1 MSGHLPRWRSL
12 RLRLPLLMSSLIAVV
27 LVVVFWAINREIE
40 ASLLRGGRER
50 AQAAADQISA
60 MVAQG
65 AARGTNESRRLARDP
80 AVRRY
85 LSDPSTDAAA
95 TRDALTSLAAAGQPP
110 VELRMADGGLVLDVG
125 PLRGAAAPLDATVP
139 LTPGL
144 SAIQLSHDTVFY
156 ALVTEVDD
164 TPPPIERQRET
175 AGRRLGYIVVRR
187 TLTAVQTADTLNR
200 LVGNGALVA
209 VGHQTGGIW
218 TDFSKAVPPPPIDR
232 TRNGIVEYRTSTGD
246 RRLGAVSMV
255 AGTPWAAWI
264 EFPHDRIL
272 APARAMQ
279 RRMVAIGLVAIGL
292 AAVLVSMVSA
302 RITTPL
308 HDLTAATATIAAGEY
323 AHRVHAARRDEIG
336 QLARAFNA
344 MTERVEAAHQDLESR
359 VRERTASLSEAS
371 AVLQERVEELNLARA
386 ELDRFFS
393 LSIDLLCIAGT
404 DGRFRRVNPAWQEVL
419 GWSPEELTSMPYIDL
434 VHPDDRA
441 TTAVEAAGLA
451 AGGTTVR
458 FENRYRAKD
467 GSYRWLSWKSASAGE
482 LGLIYAAARDV
493 TDEKRTTE
501 ALAHNVS
508 ELNVINDELES
519 FSYSVSH
526 DLRAPLRHIV
536 GFAALLEQSANGRML
551 DDDRRYL
558 NTITKSATHMGRLID
573 DLLSFSRMGRA
584 ALNQRTVN
592 LEALVREVA
601 LEVGRD
607 APRDVT
613 WNLRPLPSVH
623 GDPSLLRLVFV
634 NLLSNAVKYSSSR
647 PHPEIEVNVDGGGL
661 DETVVYVRDNGVGFD
676 MAYADKLFGVFQ
688 RLHSSDEFEGT
699 GIGLANVRR
708 IVHRHGGK
716 VWATGSVDGGAT
728 FYVSIPKGGAQL

>member
-1 MSGHLPRWRSL
+1 MRSQLPLWRSL
-12 RLRLPLLMSSLIAVV
+12 RMRLPLLMSGLIAVV
-27 LVVVFWAINREIE
+27 LVVVFWAINRQIE
-40 ASLLRGGRER
+40 TTLLRDGRDR
-50 AQAAADQISA
+50 AQAAADQIGA
-60 MVAQG
+60 MLAQS

-85 LSDPSTDAAA
+85 LSDPSTEAAP
-95 TRDALTSLAAAGQPP
+95 TRDVLTPLAVAGQPS
-110 VELRMADGGLVLDVG
+110 VELRTAEGVRVLEIG
-125 PLRGAAAPLDATVP
+125 PARGVAAALDATVP
-139 LTPGL
+139 LRPGL
-144 SAIQLSHDTVFY
+144 SAIQLSGETVFY
-156 ALVTEVDD
+156 GLVTEVDD
-164 TPPPIERQRET
+164 TPPPIGGQREAAT
-175 AGRRLGYIVVRR
+175 RRLGYIVIRR

-218 TDFSKAVPPPPIDR
+218 TNFSKAIPPPPIDR
-232 TRNGIVEYRTSTGD
+232 TRNGILEYRTATGD

-264 EFPHDRIL
+264 EFPFDRIL

-279 RRMVAIGLVAIGL
+279 RRMVAIGLVAIAL
-292 AAVLVSMVSA
+292 AAVLVSMISA

-308 HDLTAATATIAAGEY
+308 HDLTAATVTIASGEY

-336 QLARAFNA
+336 QLAGAFNA
-344 MTERVEAAHQDLESR
+344 MTERVEAAQQDLESR
-359 VRERTASLSEAS
+359 VRERTASLSEAG
-371 AVLQERVEELNLARA
+371 AALQERVAELNLARA

-393 LSIDLLCIAGT
+393 LSLDLLCIAGA
-404 DGRFRRVNPAWQEVL
+404 DGRFRRVNPAWQEML
-419 GWSPEELTSMPYIDL
+419 GWSPEELTSMPYMAL
-434 VHPDDRA
+434 VHPDDRVRTA
-441 TTAVEAAGLA
+441 TEGAALA

-467 GSYRWLSWKSASAGE
+467 GSYRWLSWKSASAGN

-493 TDEKRTTE
+493 TEEKRTTE
-501 ALAHNVS
+501 ALASSVS

-536 GFAALLEQSANGRML
+536 GFAALLEQSADERML

-558 NTITKSATHMGRLID
+558 RTITKSATHMGRLID

-592 LEALVREVA
+592 LDALVREVA

-613 WNLRPLPSVH
+613 WNLHPLPNVH
-623 GDPSLLRLVFV
+623 GDPSLLRLAFV

-647 PHPEIEVNVDGGGL
+647 PRPEIEVNVDGGGP

-708 IVHRHGGK
+708 IIHRHGGR
-716 VWATGSVDGGAT
+716 VWADGIVDGGAT
-728 FYVSIPKGGAQL
+728 FYMSFPKRGTQP